1 MKIRSIKFVEQEN
14 ILEQNLIDQ
23 LTHGESQWT
32 LRNDIKNEDDLWNN
46 FFEILSRSNKDVL
59 KDVPLTDNEKAI
71 IKSKI
76 IHPTFYKS
84 AEWLAGVNGEVR
96 LQIQRDNTQLGIA
109 DFTVINNN
117 NIAGGNSVYEVVH
130 QIQFHKRREID
141 RNRRGDV
148 TLLINGLPMI
158 HIELKN
164 RTHSPKEAFNQIQ
177 KYIDEQMF
185 NGIFSTLQFFV
196 VTNGSY
202 TQYIAAGQQLKEK
215 FLTTWVDK
223 ENKPVQN
230 YLEFAKD
237 VLSIP
242 AAHNMVANYIAL
254 DSTQR
259 SIIVLRPY
267 QIHAIQAIFDAS
279 YGKDNKDQPYSGFV
293 WHTTGSGKTLTSYK
307 VAHNLLKIPSIQKT
321 IFLIDR
327 NDLDTQTTQA
337 FETYAQN
344 DSIDVEGTENSYS
357 LARKLVSS
365 DKRVIVTTRQKM
377 QALFK
382 RIAQDQEQKRLYLKL
397 KDVKLA
403 FIVDECHRA
412 VSPDQKNEIDA
423 FFTKNPPLWY
433 GFTGTPIF
441 AENAREAKGTNARTT
456 EQQYGKCLHKYTIK
470 DAIRDKAVLG
480 FQVEE
485 ESNVSEDAD
494 ESDTNARNKEY
505 TSLSHMKAV
514 VKRILNNSYRK
525 LGIYNKDNR
534 GYTYDA
540 IFTTSSIKQAQKYY
554 RIFRDV
560 INDKD
565 PDIKIPNRIKKVLPD
580 FPKIAITYSIGENG
594 DGDEANQN
602 EMKQSLEDYNKM
614 FNTHYS
620 MAELGAYNT
629 NVNDRLARK
638 KDEFKPRSHQLD
650 IVIVVDR
657 LLTGFDAPC
666 LSTLFLDR
674 APMPYKDL
682 IQAFSRTNR
691 IFDRDKRYGQ
701 IVTYQYPKKY
711 KGSINGALML
721 YTEGSEKQALAPTWD
736 ESILQ
741 FNNAEKKIIKYQG
754 DQGIPITEAPL
765 EDQKRFLKEY
775 QDFDKSLGA
784 IKTYNEF
791 NNIDL
796 EKDYD
801 LDPMFIEDTR
811 ATYEVVKE
819 KVRETTGKDKPVAD
833 DDQFDP
839 DYELENTGR
848 QEINY
853 AYIVQLIQAY
863 IPSDDKENNKRTKA
877 EVKEIDD
884 YIENLGKNNK
894 SLADIVNNLWFQIKF
909 DPEKFRN
916 KQVNELLQNMIDDAR
931 EDLIKK
937 FADENGLNI
946 DDLKFVIRHYD
957 PNEVDHQ
964 QTGINALLS
973 FKVFSEFRKTHPDM
987 NMLQWK
993 KKVRLGLNKFYQD
1006 QISPLE
1012 NKD

>member
-1 MKIRSIKFVEQEN
+1 MEQEN
-14 ILEQNLIDQ
+14 VLEQNLIDQ

-32 LRNDIKNEDDLWNN
+32 LRDDIKNEDDLWNN

-59 KDVPLTDNEKAI
+59 KDAPLTDNEKAI

-96 LQIQRDNTQLGIA
+96 LQIQRDNTKLGTA
-109 DFTVINNN
+109 DFVVINNN

-130 QIQFHKRREID
+130 QIQFHKRREVD

-164 RTHSPKEAFNQIQ
+164 RAHSPKEAFNQIQ

-254 DSTQR
+254 DSTQH

-279 YGKDNKDQPYSGFV
+279 YGKDNKDQPHSGFV

-382 RIAQDQEQKRLYLKL
+382 RIAQDQEQKRLYRKL

-441 AENAREAKGTNARTT
+441 AENAREAKGKNARTT

-485 ESNVSEDAD
+485 ESNASEDAD
-494 ESDTNARNKEY
+494 ESDTDARNKEY
-505 TSLSHMKAV
+505 ASLSHMKAV

-638 KDEFKPRSHQLD
+638 KDEFKPRSQQLD

-711 KGSINGALML
+711 KESINGALML

-736 ESILQ
+736 ESILE

-754 DQGIPITEAPL
+754 DHGIPITEAPL

-796 EKDYD
+796 EKDYG

-819 KVRETTGKDKPVAD
+819 KVKEATGKDKPTTED

-863 IPSDDKENNKRTKA
+863 IPSDDKENSKRTKA

-931 EDLIKK
+931 EGLIKK

-973 FKVFSEFRKTHPDM
+973 FKVFSGFRKTHPDM

-993 KKVRLGLNKFYQD
+993 KKVRLGLNKFYKE

-1012 NKD
+1012 NRD

>member
-1 MKIRSIKFVEQEN
+1 MEQEN
-14 ILEQNLIDQ
+14 VLEQNLIDQ

-32 LRNDIKNEDDLWNN
+32 LRDDIKNEDDLWNN
-46 FFEILSRSNKDVL
+46 FFKILSRSNKDVL

-96 LQIQRDNTQLGIA
+96 LQIQRDNTKLGTA
-109 DFTVINNN
+109 DFVVINNN

-130 QIQFHKRREID
+130 QIQFHKRREVD

-164 RTHSPKEAFNQIQ
+164 RAHSPKEAFNQIQ

-254 DSTQR
+254 DSTQH

-382 RIAQDQEQKRLYLKL
+382 RIAQDQEQKRLYRKL
-397 KDVKLA
+397 KDIKLA

-441 AENAREAKGTNARTT
+441 AENAREAKGKNARTT

-494 ESDTNARNKEY
+494 ESDTDARNKEY
-505 TSLSHMKAV
+505 ASLSHMKAV

-638 KDEFKPRSHQLD
+638 KDEFKPRSQQLD

-711 KGSINGALML
+711 KESINGALML

-765 EDQKRFLKEY
+765 DDQKRFLKEY

-796 EKDYD
+796 EKDYG

-819 KVRETTGKDKPVAD
+819 KVREATGKDKPATED

-863 IPSDDKENNKRTKA
+863 IPSDDKENSKRTKA

>member
-1 MKIRSIKFVEQEN
+1 MEQEN
-14 ILEQNLIDQ
+14 VLEQNLIDQ

-32 LRNDIKNEDDLWNN
+32 LRDDIKNEDDLWNN

-96 LQIQRDNTQLGIA
+96 LQIQRDNTKLGTA
-109 DFTVINNN
+109 DFVVINNN

-185 NGIFSTLQFFV
+185 SGIFSTLQFFV

-254 DSTQR
+254 DSTQH

-279 YGKDNKDQPYSGFV
+279 YGKDNKDQPHSGFV

-382 RIAQDQEQKRLYLKL
+382 RIAQDQEQKRLYRKL

-441 AENAREAKGTNARTT
+441 AENAREAKGKNARTT

-494 ESDTNARNKEY
+494 ESDTDARNKEY
-505 TSLSHMKAV
+505 ASLSHMKAV

-554 RIFRDV
+554 RIFRNV

-638 KDEFKPRSHQLD
+638 KDEFKPRSQQLD

-711 KGSINGALML
+711 KESINGALML

-736 ESILQ
+736 ESILE

-754 DQGIPITEAPL
+754 DDGIPITEAPL

-796 EKDYD
+796 EKDYG

-819 KVRETTGKDKPVAD
+819 KVKEATGKDKPTTED

-863 IPSDDKENNKRTKA
+863 IPSDDKENSKRTKA

-931 EDLIKK
+931 EGLIKK

-973 FKVFSEFRKTHPDM
+973 FKVFSGFRKTHPDM

-993 KKVRLGLNKFYQD
+993 KKVRLGLNKFYKE

-1012 NKD
+1012 NRD

>member
-1 MKIRSIKFVEQEN
+1 MEQEN
-14 ILEQNLIDQ
+14 VLEQNLIDQ

-32 LRNDIKNEDDLWNN
+32 LRDDIKNEDDLWNN
-46 FFEILSRSNKDVL
+46 FFEILSRSNKNVL

-96 LQIQRDNTQLGIA
+96 LQIQRDNTKLGTA
-109 DFTVINNN
+109 DFVVINNN

-130 QIQFHKRREID
+130 QIQFHKRREVD

-164 RTHSPKEAFNQIQ
+164 RAHSPKEAFNQIQ

-254 DSTQR
+254 DSTQHG
-259 SIIVLRPY
+259 IIVLRPY

-279 YGKDNKDQPYSGFV
+279 YGKDNKDQPHSGFV

-382 RIAQDQEQKRLYLKL
+382 RIAQDQEQKRLYRKL

-441 AENAREAKGTNARTT
+441 AENAREAKGKNARTT

-494 ESDTNARNKEY
+494 ESDTDARNKEY
-505 TSLSHMKAV
+505 ASLSHMKAV

-638 KDEFKPRSHQLD
+638 KDEFKPRSQQLD

-711 KGSINGALML
+711 KESINGALML

-765 EDQKRFLKEY
+765 DDQKRFLKEY

-796 EKDYD
+796 EKDYG
-801 LDPMFIEDTR
+801 LDPMFIEDTQ

-819 KVRETTGKDKPVAD
+819 KVREATGKDKPATED

-863 IPSDDKENNKRTKA
+863 IPSDDKENSKRTKA

-937 FADENGLNI
+937 FANENGLNI

>member
-1 MKIRSIKFVEQEN
+1 MEQEN
-14 ILEQNLIDQ
+14 VLEQNLIDQ

-32 LRNDIKNEDDLWNN
+32 LRDDIKNEDDLWNN
-46 FFEILSRSNKDVL
+46 FFKILSRSNKNVL
-59 KDVPLTDNEKAI
+59 KDVPLTNNEKAI

-96 LQIQRDNTQLGIA
+96 LQIQRDNTQLGTA
-109 DFTVINNN
+109 DFVVINNN

-185 NGIFSTLQFFV
+185 SGIFSTLQFFV

-215 FLTTWVDK
+215 FLTSWVDK

-254 DSTQR
+254 DSTQH

-279 YGKDNKDQPYSGFV
+279 YGKDNKDQPHSGFV

-382 RIAQDQEQKRLYLKL
+382 RIAQDQEQKRLYRKL

-441 AENAREAKGTNARTT
+441 AENAREAKGKNARTT

-494 ESDTNARNKEY
+494 ESDTDARNKEY
-505 TSLSHMKAV
+505 ASLSHMKAV

-638 KDEFKPRSHQLD
+638 KDEFKPRSQQLD

-711 KGSINGALML
+711 KESINGALML

-736 ESILQ
+736 ESILE

-754 DQGIPITEAPL
+754 DHGIPITEAPL

-796 EKDYD
+796 EKDYG

-819 KVRETTGKDKPVAD
+819 KVKEATGKDKPTTED

-863 IPSDDKENNKRTKA
+863 IPSDDKENSKRTKA

-931 EDLIKK
+931 EGLIKK
-937 FADENGLNI
+937 FADKNGLNI

-973 FKVFSEFRKTHPDM
+973 FKVFSGFRKIHPDM

-993 KKVRLGLNKFYQD
+993 KKVRLGLNKFYKE

-1012 NKD
+1012 NRD

>member
-1 MKIRSIKFVEQEN
+1 MEQEN
-14 ILEQNLIDQ
+14 VLEQNLIDQ

-32 LRNDIKNEDDLWNN
+32 LRDDIKNEDDLWNN

-59 KDVPLTDNEKAI
+59 KDAPLTDNEKAI

-96 LQIQRDNTQLGIA
+96 LQIQRDNTKLGTA
-109 DFTVINNN
+109 DFVVINNN

-130 QIQFHKRREID
+130 QIQFHKRREVD

-164 RTHSPKEAFNQIQ
+164 RAHSPKEAFNQIQ

-254 DSTQR
+254 DSTQH

-279 YGKDNKDQPYSGFV
+279 YGKDNKDQPHSGFV

-382 RIAQDQEQKRLYLKL
+382 RIAQDQEQKRLYRKL

-441 AENAREAKGTNARTT
+441 AENAREAKGKNARTT

-485 ESNVSEDAD
+485 ESNASEDAD
-494 ESDTNARNKEY
+494 ESDTDARNKEY
-505 TSLSHMKAV
+505 ASLSHMKAV

-638 KDEFKPRSHQLD
+638 KDEFKPRSQQLD

-711 KGSINGALML
+711 KESINGALML

-736 ESILQ
+736 ESILE

-754 DQGIPITEAPL
+754 DHGIPITEAPL

-796 EKDYD
+796 EKDYG

-819 KVRETTGKDKPVAD
+819 KVKEATGKDKPTTED

-863 IPSDDKENNKRTKA
+863 IPSDDKENSKRTKA

-973 FKVFSEFRKTHPDM
+973 FKVFSGFRKTHPDM

-993 KKVRLGLNKFYQD
+993 KRFA
-1006 QISPLE
+1006 
-1012 NKD
+1012 

>member
-1 MKIRSIKFVEQEN
+1 MEQEN
-14 ILEQNLIDQ
+14 VLEQNLIDQ

-32 LRNDIKNEDDLWNN
+32 LRDDIKNEDDLWNN

-96 LQIQRDNTQLGIA
+96 LQIQRDNTKLGTA
-109 DFTVINNN
+109 DFVVINNN

-130 QIQFHKRREID
+130 QIQFHKRREVD

-164 RTHSPKEAFNQIQ
+164 RAHSPKEALNQIQ

-215 FLTTWVDK
+215 FLTTWVDE

-254 DSTQR
+254 DSTQH

-279 YGKDNKDQPYSGFV
+279 YGKDNKEQPHSGFV

-382 RIAQDQEQKRLYLKL
+382 RIAQDQEQKRLYRKL

-441 AENAREAKGTNARTT
+441 AENAREAKGKNARTT

-494 ESDTNARNKEY
+494 ESDTDARNKEY
-505 TSLSHMKAV
+505 ASLSHMKAV

-638 KDEFKPRSHQLD
+638 KDEFKPRSQQLD

-711 KGSINGALML
+711 KESINGALKL

-736 ESILQ
+736 ESILE

-754 DQGIPITEAPL
+754 DHGIPINEAPL

-796 EKDYD
+796 EKDYG

-819 KVRETTGKDKPVAD
+819 KVKEATGKDKPTTED

-863 IPSDDKENNKRTKA
+863 IPSDDKENSKRTKA

-931 EDLIKK
+931 EGLIKK

-973 FKVFSEFRKTHPDM
+973 FKVFSGFRKTHPDM

-993 KKVRLGLNKFYQD
+993 KKVRLGLNKFYKE

-1012 NKD
+1012 NRD

>member
-1 MKIRSIKFVEQEN
+1 MEQEN
-14 ILEQNLIDQ
+14 VLEQNLIDQ

-32 LRNDIKNEDDLWNN
+32 LRDDIKNEDDLWNN

-96 LQIQRDNTQLGIA
+96 LQIQRDNTKLGTA
-109 DFTVINNN
+109 DFVVINNN

-130 QIQFHKRREID
+130 QIQFHKRREVD

-164 RTHSPKEAFNQIQ
+164 RAHSPKEAFNQIQ

-254 DSTQR
+254 DSTQH

-279 YGKDNKDQPYSGFV
+279 YGKDNKDQPHSGFV

-382 RIAQDQEQKRLYLKL
+382 RIAQDQEQKRLYRKL

-441 AENAREAKGTNARTT
+441 AENAREAKGKNARTT

-494 ESDTNARNKEY
+494 ESDTDARNKEY
-505 TSLSHMKAV
+505 ASLSHMKAV

-638 KDEFKPRSHQLD
+638 KDEFKPRSQQLD

-711 KGSINGALML
+711 KESINGALML

-736 ESILQ
+736 ESILE

-754 DQGIPITEAPL
+754 DDGIPITEAPL

-775 QDFDKSLGA
+775 QDFDKNLGA

-796 EKDYD
+796 EKDYG

-819 KVRETTGKDKPVAD
+819 KVKEATGKDKPTTED

-863 IPSDDKENNKRTKA
+863 IPSDDKENSKRTKA

-931 EDLIKK
+931 EGLIKK

-973 FKVFSEFRKTHPDM
+973 FKVFSGFRKTHPDM
-987 NMLQWK
+987 NMLQLK
-993 KKVRLGLNKFYQD
+993 KKVRLGLNKFYKE

-1012 NKD
+1012 NRD

>member
-1 MKIRSIKFVEQEN
+1 MEQEN
-14 ILEQNLIDQ
+14 VLEQNLIDQ

-32 LRNDIKNEDDLWNN
+32 LRDDIKNEDDLWNN
-46 FFEILSRSNKDVL
+46 FFKILSRSNKDVL

-96 LQIQRDNTQLGIA
+96 LQIQRDNTRLGTA
-109 DFTVINNN
+109 DFVVINNN

-130 QIQFHKRREID
+130 QIQFHKRREVD

-254 DSTQR
+254 DSTQH

-279 YGKDNKDQPYSGFV
+279 YGKDNKDQPHSGFV

-382 RIAQDQEQKRLYLKL
+382 RIAKDQEQKRLYRKL

-441 AENAREAKGTNARTT
+441 AENAREAKGKNARTT

-494 ESDTNARNKEY
+494 ESDTDARNKEY
-505 TSLSHMKAV
+505 ASLSHMKAV

-638 KDEFKPRSHQLD
+638 KDEFKPRSQQLD

-711 KGSINGALML
+711 KESINGALML

-736 ESILQ
+736 ESILE

-754 DQGIPITEAPL
+754 DHGIPITEAPL

-796 EKDYD
+796 EKDYG

-819 KVRETTGKDKPVAD
+819 KVKEATGKDKPTTED

-863 IPSDDKENNKRTKA
+863 IPSDDKENSKRTKA

-937 FADENGLNI
+937 FANENGLNI

>member
-1 MKIRSIKFVEQEN
+1 MEQEN
-14 ILEQNLIDQ
+14 VLEQNLIDQ

-32 LRNDIKNEDDLWNN
+32 LRDDIKNEDDLWNN

-109 DFTVINNN
+109 DFIVINNN

-164 RTHSPKEAFNQIQ
+164 RAHSPKEAFNQIQ

-382 RIAQDQEQKRLYLKL
+382 RIAQNQEQKRLYRKL
-397 KDVKLA
+397 KDVRLA

-441 AENAREAKGTNARTT
+441 AENAREAKGSNARTT

-485 ESNVSEDAD
+485 ESNMSEDAD
-494 ESDTNARNKEY
+494 ESDTDARNKEY
-505 TSLSHMKAV
+505 ASLSHMKAV

-638 KDEFKPRSHQLD
+638 KDEFKPRSQQLD

-711 KGSINGALML
+711 KESINGALML

-796 EKDYD
+796 EKDYG

-946 DDLKFVIRHYD
+946 DNLKFVIRHYD

>member
-1 MKIRSIKFVEQEN
+1 MEQEN
-14 ILEQNLIDQ
+14 VLEQNLIDQ

-32 LRNDIKNEDDLWNN
+32 LRDDIKNEDDLWNN

-96 LQIQRDNTQLGIA
+96 LQIQRDNTQLGTA
-109 DFTVINNN
+109 DFIVINNN

-382 RIAQDQEQKRLYLKL
+382 RIAQDQEQKRLYRKL

-441 AENAREAKGTNARTT
+441 AENAREAKGNNARTT

-494 ESDTNARNKEY
+494 ESDTDARNKEY
-505 TSLSHMKAV
+505 ASLSHMKAV

-638 KDEFKPRSHQLD
+638 KDEFKPRSQQLD

-711 KGSINGALML
+711 KESINGALML

-736 ESILQ
+736 ESFYSSIMLQ
-741 FNNAEKKIIKYQG
+741 
-754 DQGIPITEAPL
+754 
-765 EDQKRFLKEY
+765 RR
-775 QDFDKSLGA
+775 SLS
-784 IKTYNEF
+784 I
-791 NNIDL
+791 
-796 EKDYD
+796 
-801 LDPMFIEDTR
+801 
-811 ATYEVVKE
+811 
-819 KVRETTGKDKPVAD
+819 RE
-833 DDQFDP
+833 
-839 DYELENTGR
+839 
-848 QEINY
+848 I
-853 AYIVQLIQAY
+853 
-863 IPSDDKENNKRTKA
+863 
-877 EVKEIDD
+877 
-884 YIENLGKNNK
+884 
-894 SLADIVNNLWFQIKF
+894 
-909 DPEKFRN
+909 
-916 KQVNELLQNMIDDAR
+916 
-931 EDLIKK
+931 
-937 FADENGLNI
+937 
-946 DDLKFVIRHYD
+946 
-957 PNEVDHQ
+957 
-964 QTGINALLS
+964 
-973 FKVFSEFRKTHPDM
+973 KVFQLLK
-987 NMLQWK
+987 L
-993 KKVRLGLNKFYQD
+993 RLMIKND
-1006 QISPLE
+1006 S
-1012 NKD
+1012 

>member
-1 MKIRSIKFVEQEN
+1 MEQESV
-14 ILEQNLIDQ
+14 LEQNLIDQ

-32 LRNDIKNEDDLWNN
+32 LRDDIKNEDDLWNN

-96 LQIQRDNTQLGIA
+96 LQIQRDNTKLGTA
-109 DFTVINNN
+109 DFVMINNN

-130 QIQFHKRREID
+130 QIQFHKRREVD

-164 RTHSPKEAFNQIQ
+164 RAHSPKEAFNQIQ

-254 DSTQR
+254 DSTQH

-279 YGKDNKDQPYSGFV
+279 YGKDNKDQPHSGFV

-382 RIAQDQEQKRLYLKL
+382 RIAQDQEQKRLYRKL

-441 AENAREAKGTNARTT
+441 AENAREAKGKNARTT

-494 ESDTNARNKEY
+494 ESDTDARNKEY
-505 TSLSHMKAV
+505 ASLSHMKAV

-554 RIFRDV
+554 RIFRNV

-638 KDEFKPRSHQLD
+638 KDEFKPRSQQLD

-711 KGSINGALML
+711 KESINGALML

-736 ESILQ
+736 ESILE

-754 DQGIPITEAPL
+754 DDGIPITEAPL

-775 QDFDKSLGA
+775 QDFDKNLGA

-796 EKDYD
+796 EKDYG

-819 KVRETTGKDKPVAD
+819 KVKEATGKDKPTTED

-839 DYELENTGR
+839 DYELENTSR

-863 IPSDDKENNKRTKA
+863 IPSDDKENSKRTKA

-931 EDLIKK
+931 EGLIKK

-973 FKVFSEFRKTHPDM
+973 FKVFSGFRKTHPDM

-993 KKVRLGLNKFYQD
+993 KKVRLGLNKFYKE

-1012 NKD
+1012 NRD

>member
-1 MKIRSIKFVEQEN
+1 MEQEN
-14 ILEQNLIDQ
+14 VLEQNLIDQ

-32 LRNDIKNEDDLWNN
+32 LRDDIKNEDDLWNN
-46 FFEILSRSNKDVL
+46 FFEILSRSNKDIL

-96 LQIQRDNTQLGIA
+96 LQIQRDNTQLGTA

-141 RNRRGDV
+141 HNRRGDV

-164 RTHSPKEAFNQIQ
+164 RAHSPKEAFNQIQ

-237 VLSIP
+237 ILSIP

-279 YGKDNKDQPYSGFV
+279 YGKDNKDQPHSGFV

-382 RIAQDQEQKRLYLKL
+382 RIAQDQEQKRLYRKL

-441 AENAREAKGTNARTT
+441 AENAREAKGKNARTT

-494 ESDTNARNKEY
+494 ESDTDARNKEY
-505 TSLSHMKAV
+505 ASLSHMKAV

-638 KDEFKPRSHQLD
+638 KDEFKPRSQQLD

-711 KGSINGALML
+711 KESINGALML

-765 EDQKRFLKEY
+765 DDQKRFLKEY

-796 EKDYD
+796 EKDYG

-819 KVRETTGKDKPVAD
+819 KVREATGKDKPATED

-863 IPSDDKENNKRTKA
+863 IPSDDKENSKRTKA

>member
-1 MKIRSIKFVEQEN
+1 MEQEN
-14 ILEQNLIDQ
+14 VLEQNLIDQ

-32 LRNDIKNEDDLWNN
+32 LRDDIKNENDLWNN
-46 FFEILSRSNKDVL
+46 FFEILSRSNKNVL

-96 LQIQRDNTQLGIA
+96 LQIQRDNTKLGTA
-109 DFTVINNN
+109 DFVVINNN

-164 RTHSPKEAFNQIQ
+164 RAHSPKEAFNQIQ

-254 DSTQR
+254 DSTQH

-279 YGKDNKDQPYSGFV
+279 YGKDNKDQPHSGFV

-365 DKRVIVTTRQKM
+365 DKRVIVATRQKM

-382 RIAQDQEQKRLYLKL
+382 RIAQDQEQKRLYRKL

-441 AENAREAKGTNARTT
+441 AENAREAKGKNARTT

-494 ESDTNARNKEY
+494 ESDTDARNKEY
-505 TSLSHMKAV
+505 ASLSHMKAV

-638 KDEFKPRSHQLD
+638 KDEFKPRSQQLD

-711 KGSINGALML
+711 KESINGALML

-736 ESILQ
+736 ESILE

-754 DQGIPITEAPL
+754 DHGIPITEAPL

-796 EKDYD
+796 EKDYG

-819 KVRETTGKDKPVAD
+819 KVKEATGKDKPTTED

-863 IPSDDKENNKRTKA
+863 IPSDDKENSKRTKA

-957 PNEVDHQ
+957 PTEVDHQ
-964 QTGINALLS
+964 QTGINTLLS
-973 FKVFSEFRKTHPDM
+973 FKVFSGFRKIHPYM

-993 KKVRLGLNKFYQD
+993 KKVRL
-1006 QISPLE
+1006 
-1012 NKD
+1012 

>member
-1 MKIRSIKFVEQEN
+1 MEQEN
-14 ILEQNLIDQ
+14 VLEQNLIDQ

-32 LRNDIKNEDDLWNN
+32 LRDDIKNEDDLWNN

-96 LQIQRDNTQLGIA
+96 LQIQRDNTKLGTA
-109 DFTVINNN
+109 DFVVINNN

-130 QIQFHKRREID
+130 QIQFHKRREVD

-164 RTHSPKEAFNQIQ
+164 RAHSPKEALNQIQ

-215 FLTTWVDK
+215 FLTTWVDE

-254 DSTQR
+254 DSTQH

-279 YGKDNKDQPYSGFV
+279 YGKDNKDQPHSGFV

-382 RIAQDQEQKRLYLKL
+382 RIAQDQEQKRLYRKL

-441 AENAREAKGTNARTT
+441 AENAREAKGKNARTT

-494 ESDTNARNKEY
+494 ESDTDARNKEY
-505 TSLSHMKAV
+505 ASLSHMKAV

-638 KDEFKPRSHQLD
+638 KDEFKPRSQQLD

-711 KGSINGALML
+711 KESINGALML

-736 ESILQ
+736 ESILE

-754 DQGIPITEAPL
+754 DHGIPITEAPL

-796 EKDYD
+796 EKDYG

-819 KVRETTGKDKPVAD
+819 KVKEATGKDKPTTED

-863 IPSDDKENNKRTKA
+863 IPSDDKENSKRTKA

-931 EDLIKK
+931 EGLIKK

-973 FKVFSEFRKTHPDM
+973 FKVFSGFRKIHPDM

-993 KKVRLGLNKFYQD
+993 KKVRLGLNKFYKE

-1012 NKD
+1012 NRD

>member
-1 MKIRSIKFVEQEN
+1 MEQEN
-14 ILEQNLIDQ
+14 VLEQNLIDQ

-32 LRNDIKNEDDLWNN
+32 LRDDIKNEDDLWNN

-96 LQIQRDNTQLGIA
+96 LQIQRDNTKLGTA
-109 DFTVINNN
+109 DFVVINNN

-164 RTHSPKEAFNQIQ
+164 RAHSPKEAFNQIQ

-254 DSTQR
+254 DSTQH

-279 YGKDNKDQPYSGFV
+279 YGKDNKDQPHSGFV

-382 RIAQDQEQKRLYLKL
+382 RIAQDQEQKRLYRKL

-441 AENAREAKGTNARTT
+441 AENAREAKGKNARTT

-494 ESDTNARNKEY
+494 ESDTDARNKEY
-505 TSLSHMKAV
+505 ASLSHMKAV

-638 KDEFKPRSHQLD
+638 KDEFKPRSQQLD

-711 KGSINGALML
+711 KESINGALML

-765 EDQKRFLKEY
+765 DDQKRFLKEY

-796 EKDYD
+796 EKDYG

-819 KVRETTGKDKPVAD
+819 KVREATGKDKPATED

-863 IPSDDKENNKRTKA
+863 IPSDDKENSKRTKA

-931 EDLIKK
+931 EDLIEK

>member
-1 MKIRSIKFVEQEN
+1 MEQEN
-14 ILEQNLIDQ
+14 VLEQNLIDQ

-32 LRNDIKNEDDLWNN
+32 LRDDIKNEDDLWNN

-96 LQIQRDNTQLGIA
+96 LQIQRDNTQLGTA
-109 DFTVINNN
+109 DFVVINNN

-130 QIQFHKRREID
+130 QIQFHKRREVD

-254 DSTQR
+254 DSTQHG
-259 SIIVLRPY
+259 IIVLRPY

-279 YGKDNKDQPYSGFV
+279 YGKDNKDQPHSGFV

-382 RIAQDQEQKRLYLKL
+382 RIAQDQEQKRLYRKL

-441 AENAREAKGTNARTT
+441 AENAREAKGKNARTT

-494 ESDTNARNKEY
+494 ESDTDARNKEY
-505 TSLSHMKAV
+505 ASLSHMKAV

-638 KDEFKPRSHQLD
+638 KDEFKPRSQQLD

-711 KGSINGALML
+711 KESINGALML

-765 EDQKRFLKEY
+765 DDQKRFLKEY

-796 EKDYD
+796 EKDYG

-819 KVRETTGKDKPVAD
+819 KVREATGKDKPATED

-863 IPSDDKENNKRTKA
+863 IPSDDKENSKRTKA

-937 FADENGLNI
+937 FANENGLNI

>member
-1 MKIRSIKFVEQEN
+1 MEQEN
-14 ILEQNLIDQ
+14 VLEQNLIDQ

-32 LRNDIKNEDDLWNN
+32 LRDDIKNEDDLWNN

-96 LQIQRDNTQLGIA
+96 LQIQRDNTKLGTA
-109 DFTVINNN
+109 DFVVINNN

-164 RTHSPKEAFNQIQ
+164 RAHSPKEAFNQIQ

-254 DSTQR
+254 DSTQH

-279 YGKDNKDQPYSGFV
+279 YGKDNKDQPHSGFV

-382 RIAQDQEQKRLYLKL
+382 RIAQDQEQKRLYRKL

-441 AENAREAKGTNARTT
+441 AENAREAKGKNARTT

-494 ESDTNARNKEY
+494 ESDTDARNKEY
-505 TSLSHMKAV
+505 ASLSHMKAV

-638 KDEFKPRSHQLD
+638 KDEFKPRSQQLD

-711 KGSINGALML
+711 KESINGALML

-736 ESILQ
+736 ESILE

-754 DQGIPITEAPL
+754 DDGIPITEAPL

-796 EKDYD
+796 EKDYG

-819 KVRETTGKDKPVAD
+819 KVKEATGKDKPTTED

-863 IPSDDKENNKRTKA
+863 IPSDDKENSKRTKA

-931 EDLIKK
+931 EGLIKK

-973 FKVFSEFRKTHPDM
+973 FKVFSGFRKTHPDM

-993 KKVRLGLNKFYQD
+993 KKVRLGLNKFYKE

-1012 NKD
+1012 NRD

>member
-1 MKIRSIKFVEQEN
+1 MEQEN
-14 ILEQNLIDQ
+14 VLEQNLIDQ

-32 LRNDIKNEDDLWNN
+32 LRDDIKNEDDLWNN
-46 FFEILSRSNKDVL
+46 FFKILSRSNKDVL

-96 LQIQRDNTQLGIA
+96 LQIQRDNTQLGTA
-109 DFTVINNN
+109 DFVVINNN

-130 QIQFHKRREID
+130 QIQFHKRREVD

-164 RTHSPKEAFNQIQ
+164 RAHSPKEAFNQIQ

-223 ENKPVQN
+223 ENQPVQN

-254 DSTQR
+254 DSTQH

-344 DSIDVEGTENSYS
+344 DSIDVEGTENIYS

-382 RIAQDQEQKRLYLKL
+382 RIAQDQEQKRLYRKL
-397 KDVKLA
+397 KDIKLA

-441 AENAREAKGTNARTT
+441 AENAREAKGKNARTT

-494 ESDTNARNKEY
+494 ESGTDARNKEY
-505 TSLSHMKAV
+505 ASLSHMKAV

-638 KDEFKPRSHQLD
+638 KDEFKPRSQQLD

-711 KGSINGALML
+711 KESINGALML

-765 EDQKRFLKEY
+765 DDQKRFLKEY

-796 EKDYD
+796 EKDYG

-819 KVRETTGKDKPVAD
+819 KVREATGKDKPATED

-863 IPSDDKENNKRTKA
+863 IPSDDKGNSKRTKA

-973 FKVFSEFRKTHPDM
+973 FKVFSGFRKTHPDM

-993 KKVRLGLNKFYQD
+993 KKVRLGLNKFYKE

-1012 NKD
+1012 NRD

>member
-1 MKIRSIKFVEQEN
+1 MEQEN
-14 ILEQNLIDQ
+14 VLEQNLIDQ

-32 LRNDIKNEDDLWNN
+32 LRDDIKNEDDLWNN

-96 LQIQRDNTQLGIA
+96 LQIQRDNTQLGTA
-109 DFTVINNN
+109 DFVVINNN

-141 RNRRGDV
+141 HNRRGDV

-164 RTHSPKEAFNQIQ
+164 RAHSPKEAFNQIQ

-279 YGKDNKDQPYSGFV
+279 YGKDNKDQPHSGFV

-357 LARKLVSS
+357 LARKLVSP

-382 RIAQDQEQKRLYLKL
+382 RIAQDQEQKRLYRKL

-441 AENAREAKGTNARTT
+441 AENAREAKGKNARTT

-494 ESDTNARNKEY
+494 ESDTDARNKEY
-505 TSLSHMKAV
+505 ASLSHMKAV

-534 GYTYDA
+534 GYIYDA

-602 EMKQSLEDYNKM
+602 EMKQSLEDYNKL

-638 KDEFKPRSHQLD
+638 KDEFKPRSQQLD

-711 KGSINGALML
+711 KESINGALML

-736 ESILQ
+736 ESILE

-765 EDQKRFLKEY
+765 DDQKRFLKEY

-796 EKDYD
+796 EKDYG

-819 KVRETTGKDKPVAD
+819 KVREATGKDKPATED

-863 IPSDDKENNKRTKA
+863 IPSDDKENSKRTKA

-937 FADENGLNI
+937 FANENGLNI

-973 FKVFSEFRKTHPDM
+973 FKVFSEFRKTHPNM

-993 KKVRLGLNKFYQD
+993 KKVRLGLNKFYKE

-1012 NKD
+1012 NRD

>member
-1 MKIRSIKFVEQEN
+1 MEQEN
-14 ILEQNLIDQ
+14 VLEQNLIDQ

-32 LRNDIKNEDDLWNN
+32 LRDDIKNEDDLWNN

-59 KDVPLTDNEKAI
+59 KDAPLTDNEKAI

-96 LQIQRDNTQLGIA
+96 LQIQRDNTKLGTA
-109 DFTVINNN
+109 DFVVINNN

-130 QIQFHKRREID
+130 QIQFHKRREVD

-164 RTHSPKEAFNQIQ
+164 RAHSPKEAFNQIQ

-254 DSTQR
+254 DSTQH

-279 YGKDNKDQPYSGFV
+279 YGKDNKDQPHSGFV

-382 RIAQDQEQKRLYLKL
+382 RIAQDQEQKRLYRKL

-441 AENAREAKGTNARTT
+441 AENAREAKGKNARTT

-494 ESDTNARNKEY
+494 ESDTDARNKEY
-505 TSLSHMKAV
+505 ASLSHMKAV

-638 KDEFKPRSHQLD
+638 KDEFKPRSQQLD

-711 KGSINGALML
+711 KESINGALML

-736 ESILQ
+736 ESILE

-754 DQGIPITEAPL
+754 DDGIPITEAPL

-775 QDFDKSLGA
+775 QDFDKNLGA

-796 EKDYD
+796 EKDYG

-819 KVRETTGKDKPVAD
+819 KVKEATGKDKPTTED

-863 IPSDDKENNKRTKA
+863 IPSDDKENSKRTKT

-931 EDLIKK
+931 EGLIKK

-973 FKVFSEFRKTHPDM
+973 FKVFSGFRKTHPDM

-993 KKVRLGLNKFYQD
+993 KKVRLGLNKFYKE

-1012 NKD
+1012 NRD

>member
-1 MKIRSIKFVEQEN
+1 MEQEN
-14 ILEQNLIDQ
+14 VLEQNLIEQ

-32 LRNDIKNEDDLWNN
+32 LRDDIKNEDDLWNN
-46 FFEILSRSNKDVL
+46 FFKILSRSNKDVL

-96 LQIQRDNTQLGIA
+96 LQIQRDNTQLGTA
-109 DFTVINNN
+109 DFIVINNN

-382 RIAQDQEQKRLYLKL
+382 RIAQDQEQKRLYRKL
-397 KDVKLA
+397 KVVKLA

-441 AENAREAKGTNARTT
+441 AENAREAKGNNARTT

-494 ESDTNARNKEY
+494 ESDTDARNKEY
-505 TSLSHMKAV
+505 ASLSHMKAV

-638 KDEFKPRSHQLD
+638 KDEFKPRSQQLD

-711 KGSINGALML
+711 KESINGALML

-741 FNNAEKKIIKYQG
+741 FNNAAKKIIKYQG

-765 EDQKRFLKEY
+765 DDQKRFLKEY

-819 KVRETTGKDKPVAD
+819 KVREATGKDKPATED

-946 DDLKFVIRHYD
+946 DNLKFVIRHYD

>member
-1 MKIRSIKFVEQEN
+1 MEQEN
-14 ILEQNLIDQ
+14 VLEQNLIDQ

-32 LRNDIKNEDDLWNN
+32 LRDDIKNEDDLWNN

-96 LQIQRDNTQLGIA
+96 LQIQRDNTKLGTA
-109 DFTVINNN
+109 DFVVINNN

-130 QIQFHKRREID
+130 QIQFHKRREVD

-164 RTHSPKEAFNQIQ
+164 RAHSPKEALNQIQ

-215 FLTTWVDK
+215 FLTTWVDE

-254 DSTQR
+254 DSTQH

-279 YGKDNKDQPYSGFV
+279 YGKDNKEQPHSGFV

-382 RIAQDQEQKRLYLKL
+382 RIAQDQEQKRLYRKL

-441 AENAREAKGTNARTT
+441 AENAREAKGKNARTT

-494 ESDTNARNKEY
+494 ESDTDARNKEY
-505 TSLSHMKAV
+505 ASLSHMKAV

-638 KDEFKPRSHQLD
+638 KDEFKPRSQQLD

-711 KGSINGALML
+711 KESINGALML

-736 ESILQ
+736 ESILE

-754 DQGIPITEAPL
+754 DHGIPITEAPL

-796 EKDYD
+796 EKDYG

-819 KVRETTGKDKPVAD
+819 KVKEATGKDKPTTED

-863 IPSDDKENNKRTKA
+863 IPSDDKENSKRTKA

-931 EDLIKK
+931 EGLIKK

-973 FKVFSEFRKTHPDM
+973 FKVFSGFRKIHPDM

-993 KKVRLGLNKFYQD
+993 KKVRLGLNKFYKE

-1012 NKD
+1012 NRD

>member
-1 MKIRSIKFVEQEN
+1 MEQEN
-14 ILEQNLIDQ
+14 VLEQNLIDQ

-32 LRNDIKNEDDLWNN
+32 LRDDIKNEDDLWNN
-46 FFEILSRSNKDVL
+46 FFKILSRSNKDVL

-96 LQIQRDNTQLGIA
+96 LQIQRDNTKLGTA
-109 DFTVINNN
+109 DFVVINNN

-130 QIQFHKRREID
+130 QIQFHKRREVD

-164 RTHSPKEAFNQIQ
+164 RAHSPKEAFNQIQ

-215 FLTTWVDK
+215 FLTIWVDK

-254 DSTQR
+254 DSTQH

-279 YGKDNKDQPYSGFV
+279 YGKDNKDQPHSGFV

-382 RIAQDQEQKRLYLKL
+382 RIAQDQEQKRLYRKL
-397 KDVKLA
+397 KDIKLA

-441 AENAREAKGTNARTT
+441 AENAREAKGSNARTT

-494 ESDTNARNKEY
+494 ESDTDARNKEY
-505 TSLSHMKAV
+505 ASLSHMKAV

-638 KDEFKPRSHQLD
+638 KDEFKPRSQQLD

-711 KGSINGALML
+711 KESINGALML

-765 EDQKRFLKEY
+765 DDQKRFLKEY

-796 EKDYD
+796 EKDYG

-819 KVRETTGKDKPVAD
+819 KVREATGKDKPATED

-839 DYELENTGR
+839 DYKLENTGR

-863 IPSDDKENNKRTKA
+863 IPSDDKGNSKRTKA

-973 FKVFSEFRKTHPDM
+973 FKVFSGFRKTHPDM

-993 KKVRLGLNKFYQD
+993 KKVRLGLNKFYKE

-1012 NKD
+1012 NRD

>member
-1 MKIRSIKFVEQEN
+1 MEQEN
-14 ILEQNLIDQ
+14 VLEQNLIDQ

-32 LRNDIKNEDDLWNN
+32 LRDDIKNEDDLWNN
-46 FFEILSRSNKDVL
+46 FFKILSRSNKDVL

-96 LQIQRDNTQLGIA
+96 LQIQRDNTQLGTA
-109 DFTVINNN
+109 DFVVINNN

-254 DSTQR
+254 DSTQHG
-259 SIIVLRPY
+259 IIVLRPY

-279 YGKDNKDQPYSGFV
+279 YGKDNKDQPHSGFV

-344 DSIDVEGTENSYS
+344 DSIDVEGTKNSYS

-382 RIAQDQEQKRLYLKL
+382 RIAQDQEHKRLYRKL
-397 KDVKLA
+397 KYVKLD

-433 GFTGTPIF
+433 GFTGTPVF
-441 AENAREAKGTNARTT
+441 AENAREAKGKNARTT

-494 ESDTNARNKEY
+494 ESGTDARNKEY
-505 TSLSHMKAV
+505 ASLSHMKAV

-638 KDEFKPRSHQLD
+638 KDEFKPRSQQLD

-711 KGSINGALML
+711 KESINGALML

-765 EDQKRFLKEY
+765 DDQKRFLKEY

-796 EKDYD
+796 EKDYG

-819 KVRETTGKDKPVAD
+819 KVREATGKDKPATED

-863 IPSDDKENNKRTKA
+863 IPSDDKGNSKRTKA

-973 FKVFSEFRKTHPDM
+973 FKVFSGFRKTHPDM

-993 KKVRLGLNKFYQD
+993 KKVRLGLNKFYKE

-1012 NKD
+1012 NRD

>member
-1 MKIRSIKFVEQEN
+1 MEQEN
-14 ILEQNLIDQ
+14 VLEQNLIDQ

-32 LRNDIKNEDDLWNN
+32 LRDDIKNENDLWNN
-46 FFEILSRSNKDVL
+46 FFEILSRSNKNVL

-96 LQIQRDNTQLGIA
+96 LQIQRDNTKLGTA
-109 DFTVINNN
+109 DFVVINNN

-130 QIQFHKRREID
+130 QIQFHKRREVD

-164 RTHSPKEAFNQIQ
+164 RAHSPKEALNQIQ

-185 NGIFSTLQFFV
+185 SGIFSTLQFFV

-202 TQYIAAGQQLKEK
+202 AQYIAAGQQLKEK
-215 FLTTWVDK
+215 FLTTWVDE

-254 DSTQR
+254 DSTQH

-279 YGKDNKDQPYSGFV
+279 YGKDNKEQPHSGFV

-382 RIAQDQEQKRLYLKL
+382 RIAQDQEQKRLYRKL

-441 AENAREAKGTNARTT
+441 AENAREAKGKNARTT

-494 ESDTNARNKEY
+494 ESDTDARNKEY
-505 TSLSHMKAV
+505 ASLSHMKAV

-638 KDEFKPRSHQLD
+638 KDEFKPRSQQLD

-711 KGSINGALML
+711 KESINGALML

-736 ESILQ
+736 ESILE

-754 DQGIPITEAPL
+754 DHGIPITEAPL

-796 EKDYD
+796 EKDYG

-819 KVRETTGKDKPVAD
+819 KVKEATGKDKPTTED

-863 IPSDDKENNKRTKA
+863 IPSDDKENSKRTKA

-931 EDLIKK
+931 EGLIKK

-973 FKVFSEFRKTHPDM
+973 FKVFSGFRKTHPDM

-993 KKVRLGLNKFYQD
+993 KKVRLGLNKFYKE

-1012 NKD
+1012 NRD

>member
-1 MKIRSIKFVEQEN
+1 MEQEN
-14 ILEQNLIDQ
+14 VLEQNLIDQ

-32 LRNDIKNEDDLWNN
+32 LRDDIKNEDDLWNN

-96 LQIQRDNTQLGIA
+96 LQIQRDNTKLGTA
-109 DFTVINNN
+109 DFVVINNN

-130 QIQFHKRREID
+130 QIQFHKRREVD

-164 RTHSPKEAFNQIQ
+164 RAHSPKEAFNQIQ

-223 ENKPVQN
+223 ENQPVQN

-254 DSTQR
+254 DSTQH

-382 RIAQDQEQKRLYLKL
+382 RIAQDQEQKRLYRKL
-397 KDVKLA
+397 KDIKLA

-441 AENAREAKGTNARTT
+441 AENAREAKGKNARTT

-494 ESDTNARNKEY
+494 ESDTDARNKEY
-505 TSLSHMKAV
+505 ASLSHMKAV

-638 KDEFKPRSHQLD
+638 KDEFKPRSQQLD

-674 APMPYKDL
+674 VPMPYKDL

-711 KGSINGALML
+711 KESINGALML

-765 EDQKRFLKEY
+765 DDQKRFLKEY

-796 EKDYD
+796 EKDYG

-819 KVRETTGKDKPVAD
+819 KVREATGKDKPATED

-863 IPSDDKENNKRTKA
+863 IPSDDKGNSKRTKA

-973 FKVFSEFRKTHPDM
+973 FKVFSGFRKTHPDM

-993 KKVRLGLNKFYQD
+993 KKVRLGLNKFYKE

-1012 NKD
+1012 NRD

>member
-1 MKIRSIKFVEQEN
+1 MEQEN
-14 ILEQNLIDQ
+14 VLEQNLIDQ

-32 LRNDIKNEDDLWNN
+32 LRDDIKNEDDLWNN

-96 LQIQRDNTQLGIA
+96 LQIQRDNTQLGTA
-109 DFTVINNN
+109 DFIVINNN

-382 RIAQDQEQKRLYLKL
+382 RIAQDQEQKRLYRKL

-441 AENAREAKGTNARTT
+441 AENAREAKGNNARTT

-494 ESDTNARNKEY
+494 ESDTDARNKEY
-505 TSLSHMKAV
+505 ASLSHMKAV

-638 KDEFKPRSHQLD
+638 KDEFKPRSQQLD

-711 KGSINGALML
+711 KESINGALML

-741 FNNAEKKIIKYQG
+741 FNNAAKKIIKYQG

-765 EDQKRFLKEY
+765 DDQKRFLKEY

-819 KVRETTGKDKPVAD
+819 KVRKATGKDKPATED

-946 DDLKFVIRHYD
+946 DNLKFVIRHYD

>member
-1 MKIRSIKFVEQEN
+1 MEQEN
-14 ILEQNLIDQ
+14 VLEQNLIDQ

-32 LRNDIKNEDDLWNN
+32 LRDDIKNEDDLWNN
-46 FFEILSRSNKDVL
+46 FFKILSRSNKNVL
-59 KDVPLTDNEKAI
+59 KDVPLTNNEKAI

-96 LQIQRDNTQLGIA
+96 LQIQRDNTQLGTA
-109 DFTVINNN
+109 DFVVINNN

-185 NGIFSTLQFFV
+185 SGIFSTLQFFV

-254 DSTQR
+254 DSTQH

-279 YGKDNKDQPYSGFV
+279 YGKDDKDQPHSGFV

-382 RIAQDQEQKRLYLKL
+382 RIAQDQEQKRLYRKL

-441 AENAREAKGTNARTT
+441 AENAREAKGKNARTT

-494 ESDTNARNKEY
+494 ESDTDARNKEY
-505 TSLSHMKAV
+505 ASLSHMKAV

-638 KDEFKPRSHQLD
+638 KDEFKPRSQQLD

-711 KGSINGALML
+711 KESINGALML

-736 ESILQ
+736 ESILE

-754 DQGIPITEAPL
+754 DDGIPITEAPL

-775 QDFDKSLGA
+775 QDFDKNLGA

-796 EKDYD
+796 EKDYG

-819 KVRETTGKDKPVAD
+819 KVKEATGKDKPTTED

-863 IPSDDKENNKRTKA
+863 IPSDDKENSKRTKA

-931 EDLIKK
+931 EGLIKK

-973 FKVFSEFRKTHPDM
+973 FKVFSGFRKTHPDM

-993 KKVRLGLNKFYQD
+993 KKVRLGLNKFYKE

-1012 NKD
+1012 NRD

>member
-1 MKIRSIKFVEQEN
+1 MEQEN
-14 ILEQNLIDQ
+14 VLEQNLIDQ

-32 LRNDIKNEDDLWNN
+32 LRDDIKNEDDLWNN

-96 LQIQRDNTQLGIA
+96 LQIQRDNTKLGTA
-109 DFTVINNN
+109 DFVVINNN

-130 QIQFHKRREID
+130 QIQFHKRREVD

-164 RTHSPKEAFNQIQ
+164 RAHSPKEAFNQIQ

-254 DSTQR
+254 DSTQH

-279 YGKDNKDQPYSGFV
+279 YGKDNKDQPHSGFV

-382 RIAQDQEQKRLYLKL
+382 RIAQDQEQKRLYRKL

-441 AENAREAKGTNARTT
+441 AENAREAKGKNARTT

-485 ESNVSEDAD
+485 ESNASEDAD
-494 ESDTNARNKEY
+494 ESDTDARNKEY
-505 TSLSHMKAV
+505 ASLSHMKAV

-638 KDEFKPRSHQLD
+638 KDEFKPRSQQLD

-711 KGSINGALML
+711 KESINGALML

-736 ESILQ
+736 ESILK

-754 DQGIPITEAPL
+754 DHGIPITEAPL

-796 EKDYD
+796 EKDYG

-819 KVRETTGKDKPVAD
+819 KVKEATGKDKPTTED

-863 IPSDDKENNKRTKA
+863 IPSDDKENSKRTKA

-973 FKVFSEFRKTHPDM
+973 FKVFSGFRKTHPDM

-993 KKVRLGLNKFYQD
+993 KKVRLGLNKFYKE

-1012 NKD
+1012 NRD

>member
-1 MKIRSIKFVEQEN
+1 MEQEN
-14 ILEQNLIDQ
+14 VLEQNLIDQ

-32 LRNDIKNEDDLWNN
+32 LRDDIKNEDDLWNN

-96 LQIQRDNTQLGIA
+96 LQIQRDNTQLGTA
-109 DFTVINNN
+109 DFVVINNN

-130 QIQFHKRREID
+130 QIQFHKRREVD

-254 DSTQR
+254 DSTQHG
-259 SIIVLRPY
+259 IIVLRPY

-279 YGKDNKDQPYSGFV
+279 YGKDNKDQPHSGFV

-382 RIAQDQEQKRLYLKL
+382 RIAQDQEQKRLYRKL

-441 AENAREAKGTNARTT
+441 AENAREAKGKNARTT

-494 ESDTNARNKEY
+494 ESDTDARNKEY
-505 TSLSHMKAV
+505 ASLSHMKAV

-638 KDEFKPRSHQLD
+638 KDEFKPRSQQLD

-711 KGSINGALML
+711 KESINGALML

-765 EDQKRFLKEY
+765 DDQKRFLKEY

-796 EKDYD
+796 EKDYG

-819 KVRETTGKDKPVAD
+819 KVREATGKDKPATED

-863 IPSDDKENNKRTKA
+863 IPSDDKENSKRTKA

>member
-1 MKIRSIKFVEQEN
+1 MEQEN
-14 ILEQNLIDQ
+14 VLEQNLIDQ

-32 LRNDIKNEDDLWNN
+32 LRDDIKNENDLWNN
-46 FFEILSRSNKDVL
+46 FFEILSRSNKNVL
-59 KDVPLTDNEKAI
+59 KDVPLTNNEKAI

-96 LQIQRDNTQLGIA
+96 LQIQRDNTQLGTA
-109 DFTVINNN
+109 DFVVINNN

-164 RTHSPKEAFNQIQ
+164 RAHSPKEAFNQIQ

-254 DSTQR
+254 DSTQH

-279 YGKDNKDQPYSGFV
+279 YGKDNKDQPHSGFV

-382 RIAQDQEQKRLYLKL
+382 RIAQDQEQKRLYRKL

-441 AENAREAKGTNARTT
+441 AENAREAKGKNARTT

-494 ESDTNARNKEY
+494 ESDTDARNKEY
-505 TSLSHMKAV
+505 ASLSHMKAV

-638 KDEFKPRSHQLD
+638 KDEFKPRSQQLD

-711 KGSINGALML
+711 KESINGALML

-765 EDQKRFLKEY
+765 DDQKRFLKEY

-796 EKDYD
+796 EKDYG

-819 KVRETTGKDKPVAD
+819 KVREATGKDKPATED

-863 IPSDDKENNKRTKA
+863 IPSDDKENSKRTKA

-937 FADENGLNI
+937 FANENGLNI

-1012 NKD
+1012 NKDH

>member
-1 MKIRSIKFVEQEN
+1 MEQEN
-14 ILEQNLIDQ
+14 VLEQNLIDQ

-32 LRNDIKNEDDLWNN
+32 LRDDIKNEDDLWNN

-96 LQIQRDNTQLGIA
+96 LQIQRDNTKLGTA
-109 DFTVINNN
+109 DFVVINNN

-130 QIQFHKRREID
+130 QIQFHKRREVD

-164 RTHSPKEAFNQIQ
+164 RAHSPKEAFNQIQ

-254 DSTQR
+254 DSTQHG
-259 SIIVLRPY
+259 IIVLRPY

-279 YGKDNKDQPYSGFV
+279 YGKDNKDQPHSGFV

-382 RIAQDQEQKRLYLKL
+382 RIAQDQEQKRLYRKL

-441 AENAREAKGTNARTT
+441 AENAREAKGKNARTT

-494 ESDTNARNKEY
+494 ESGTDARNKEY
-505 TSLSHMKAV
+505 ASLSHMKAV

-638 KDEFKPRSHQLD
+638 KDEFKPRSQQLD

-711 KGSINGALML
+711 KESINGALML

-765 EDQKRFLKEY
+765 DDQKRFLKEY

-796 EKDYD
+796 EKDYG

-819 KVRETTGKDKPVAD
+819 KVREATGKDKPATED

-863 IPSDDKENNKRTKA
+863 IPSDDKGNSKRTKA

-973 FKVFSEFRKTHPDM
+973 FKVFSGFRKTHPDM

-993 KKVRLGLNKFYQD
+993 KKVRLGLNKFYKE

-1012 NKD
+1012 NRD

>member
-1 MKIRSIKFVEQEN
+1 MEQEN
-14 ILEQNLIDQ
+14 VLEQNLIDQ

-32 LRNDIKNEDDLWNN
+32 LRDDIKNEDDLWNN

-96 LQIQRDNTQLGIA
+96 LQIQRDNTKLGTA
-109 DFTVINNN
+109 DFVVINNN

-130 QIQFHKRREID
+130 QIQFHKRREVD

-164 RTHSPKEAFNQIQ
+164 RAHSPKEAFNQIQ

-254 DSTQR
+254 DSTQH

-279 YGKDNKDQPYSGFV
+279 YGKDNKDQPHSGFV

-382 RIAQDQEQKRLYLKL
+382 RIAQDQEQKRLYRKL

-441 AENAREAKGTNARTT
+441 AENAREAKGKNARTT

-494 ESDTNARNKEY
+494 ESDTDARNKEY
-505 TSLSHMKAV
+505 ASLSHMKAV

-638 KDEFKPRSHQLD
+638 KDEFKPRSQQLD

-711 KGSINGALML
+711 KESINGALML

-765 EDQKRFLKEY
+765 DDQKRFLKEY

-796 EKDYD
+796 EKDYG

-819 KVRETTGKDKPVAD
+819 KVREATGKDKPATED

-863 IPSDDKENNKRTKA
+863 IPSDDKENSKRTKA

-937 FADENGLNI
+937 FANENGLNI

>member
-1 MKIRSIKFVEQEN
+1 MEQEN
-14 ILEQNLIDQ
+14 VLEQNLIDQ

-32 LRNDIKNEDDLWNN
+32 LRDDIKNEDDLWNN

-96 LQIQRDNTQLGIA
+96 LQIQRDNTKLGTA
-109 DFTVINNN
+109 DFVVINNN

-130 QIQFHKRREID
+130 QIQFHKRREVD

-164 RTHSPKEAFNQIQ
+164 RAHSPKEAFNQIQ

-223 ENKPVQN
+223 ENQPVQN

-254 DSTQR
+254 DSTQH

-382 RIAQDQEQKRLYLKL
+382 RIAQDQEQKRLYRKL

-441 AENAREAKGTNARTT
+441 AENAREAKGKNARTT

-494 ESDTNARNKEY
+494 ESDTDARNKEY
-505 TSLSHMKAV
+505 ASLSHMKAV

-638 KDEFKPRSHQLD
+638 KDEFKPRSQQLD

-711 KGSINGALML
+711 KESINGALML

-765 EDQKRFLKEY
+765 DDQKRFLKEY

-796 EKDYD
+796 EKDYG

-819 KVRETTGKDKPVAD
+819 KVREATGKDKPATED

-863 IPSDDKENNKRTKA
+863 IPSDDKENSKRTKA

>member
-1 MKIRSIKFVEQEN
+1 MEQEN
-14 ILEQNLIDQ
+14 VLEQNLIDQ

-32 LRNDIKNEDDLWNN
+32 LRDDIKNEDDLWNN

-96 LQIQRDNTQLGIA
+96 LQIQRDNTKLGTA
-109 DFTVINNN
+109 DFVVINNN

-130 QIQFHKRREID
+130 QIQFHKRREVD

-164 RTHSPKEAFNQIQ
+164 RAHSPKEAFNQIQ

-223 ENKPVQN
+223 ENQPVQN

-254 DSTQR
+254 DSTQH

-382 RIAQDQEQKRLYLKL
+382 RIAQDQEQKRLYRKL
-397 KDVKLA
+397 KDIKLA

-441 AENAREAKGTNARTT
+441 AENAREAKGSNARTT

-494 ESDTNARNKEY
+494 ESDTDARNKEY
-505 TSLSHMKAV
+505 ASLSHMKAV

-580 FPKIAITYSIGENG
+580 FPKISITYSIGENG

-638 KDEFKPRSHQLD
+638 KDEFKPRSQQLD

-711 KGSINGALML
+711 KESINDALML

-736 ESILQ
+736 ESILE
-741 FNNAEKKIIKYQG
+741 FNNAEKKIIEYQG
-754 DQGIPITEAPL
+754 DHGIPITEAPL

-796 EKDYD
+796 EKDYG

-819 KVRETTGKDKPVAD
+819 KVREATGKDKPATED

-863 IPSDDKENNKRTKA
+863 IPSDDKENSKRTKA

>member
-1 MKIRSIKFVEQEN
+1 MEQEN
-14 ILEQNLIDQ
+14 VLEQNLIDQ

-32 LRNDIKNEDDLWNN
+32 LRDDIKNEDDLWNN

-96 LQIQRDNTQLGIA
+96 LQIQRDNTKLGTA
-109 DFTVINNN
+109 DFVVINNN

-130 QIQFHKRREID
+130 QIQFHKRREVD

-164 RTHSPKEAFNQIQ
+164 RAHSPKEAFNQIQ

-223 ENKPVQN
+223 ENQPVQN

-254 DSTQR
+254 DSTQH

-279 YGKDNKDQPYSGFV
+279 YGKDNKDQPHSGFV

-337 FETYAQN
+337 FETYSQN

-382 RIAQDQEQKRLYLKL
+382 RIAQDQEQKRLYRKL

-441 AENAREAKGTNARTT
+441 AENAREAKGKDARTT

-494 ESDTNARNKEY
+494 ESDTDARNKEY
-505 TSLSHMKAV
+505 ASLSHMKAV

-638 KDEFKPRSHQLD
+638 KDEFKPRSQQLD

-657 LLTGFDAPC
+657 LLTGFDAPY

-711 KGSINGALML
+711 KESINGALML

-741 FNNAEKKIIKYQG
+741 FTNAEKKIIKYQG

-765 EDQKRFLKEY
+765 DDQKRFLKEY

-796 EKDYD
+796 EKDYG

-819 KVRETTGKDKPVAD
+819 KVREATGKDKPATED

-863 IPSDDKENNKRTKA
+863 IPSDDKENSKRTKA

-937 FADENGLNI
+937 FANENGLNI

>member
-1 MKIRSIKFVEQEN
+1 MEQEN
-14 ILEQNLIDQ
+14 VLEQNLIDQ

-32 LRNDIKNEDDLWNN
+32 LRDDIKNEDDLWNN

-109 DFTVINNN
+109 DFIVINNN

-164 RTHSPKEAFNQIQ
+164 RAHSPKEAFNQIQ

-382 RIAQDQEQKRLYLKL
+382 RIAQDQEQKRLYRKL
-397 KDVKLA
+397 KDVRLA

-441 AENAREAKGTNARTT
+441 AENAREAKGNNARTT

-494 ESDTNARNKEY
+494 ESDTDARNKEY
-505 TSLSHMKAV
+505 ASLSHMKAV

-638 KDEFKPRSHQLD
+638 KDEFKPRSQQLD

-711 KGSINGALML
+711 KESINGALML

-741 FNNAEKKIIKYQG
+741 FNNAAKKIIKYQG

-765 EDQKRFLKEY
+765 DDQKRFLKEY

-819 KVRETTGKDKPVAD
+819 KVREATGKDKPATED

-946 DDLKFVIRHYD
+946 DNLKFVIRHYD

>member
-1 MKIRSIKFVEQEN
+1 MEQEN
-14 ILEQNLIDQ
+14 VLEQNLIDQ

-32 LRNDIKNEDDLWNN
+32 LRDDIKNEDDLWNN

-96 LQIQRDNTQLGIA
+96 LQIQRDNTKLGTA
-109 DFTVINNN
+109 DFVVINNN

-130 QIQFHKRREID
+130 QIQFHKRREVD

-164 RTHSPKEAFNQIQ
+164 RAHSPKEAFNQIQ

-223 ENKPVQN
+223 ENQPVQN

-254 DSTQR
+254 DSTQH

-382 RIAQDQEQKRLYLKL
+382 RIAQDQEQKRLYRKL
-397 KDVKLA
+397 KDIKLA

-441 AENAREAKGTNARTT
+441 AENAREAKGKNARTT

-485 ESNVSEDAD
+485 ESNVSEDVD
-494 ESDTNARNKEY
+494 ESDTDARNKEY
-505 TSLSHMKAV
+505 ASLSHMKAV

-638 KDEFKPRSHQLD
+638 KDEFKPRSQQLD

-711 KGSINGALML
+711 KESINGALML

-765 EDQKRFLKEY
+765 DDQKRFLKEY

-796 EKDYD
+796 EKDYG

-819 KVRETTGKDKPVAD
+819 KVREATGKDKPATED

-839 DYELENTGR
+839 DYKLENTGR

-863 IPSDDKENNKRTKA
+863 IPSDDKGNSKRTKA

-973 FKVFSEFRKTHPDM
+973 FKVFSGFRKTHPDM

-993 KKVRLGLNKFYQD
+993 KKVRLGLNKFYKE

-1012 NKD
+1012 NRD